1 MLDVV
6 VAEVQV
12 EGGAGQAE
20 VSGGV
25 TVQPIQKKQRLNNR
39 YKVTPNNTEY
49 YRITQ
54 NNTE

>member
-1 MLDVV
+1 MLEVV

-39 YKVTPNNTEY
+39 YQVTPNNTE
-49 YRITQ
+49 
-54 NNTE
+54 